1 MMELDL
7 LQNNTATLVASLA
20 YDYGQIEN
28 PDDRAAMQAA
38 ALDIKPRLKRVV
50 GDIVATGKALLGVQ
64 HVCPYGKWEEWLG
77 AEFDLSVRMAQ
88 HWMNLAES
96 EVGKN
101 ENFSLLPLSAL
112 YQLAAPSTPEAAVV
126 AVEEKIAKGE
136 RPKLAEVKAT
146 IAEHKPRPA
155 PPPQPQRVADVVAQV
170 MGGQGE
176 GKPSG
181 PVDVSDTGEEW
192 TRLQAAHMA
201 ISGARIK
208 LEEQLTT
215 FEDYGFGIEAE
226 RLLRE
231 LYNLREEIKGLR
243 PEDKV

>member
-1 MMELDL
+1 MELDL

-192 TRLQAAHMA
+192 QRLQKAHTTL
-201 ISGARIK
+201 SSARIG
-208 LEEQLTT
+208 LENVLDI
-215 FEDYGFGIEAE
+215 FKDYGYDLELEYI
-226 RLLRE
+226 LKQMYKLRE
-231 LYNLREEIKGLR
+231 NIKLMK
-243 PEDKV
+243 PEDKL